1 MKTDCNTISCTSRYC
16 GQALGYCAE
25 DACDKSSSGRALG
38 GVSLD
43 NQSTGIFAILQTSLA
58 AKARE
63 ASMGAAYFIW
73 RVNGYCYYVA
83 CGNCRVI
90 GVQHT
95 SPKSRGGLVTLFDSY
110 YDDGVIAAF
119 GVQHTSPKSG
129 GGLVT
134 LFDSWMPL

>member
-1 MKTDCNTISCTSRYC
+1 MADKVDRVLYQNTITNKSSLKIMNTVCNTISCTSRYC
-16 GQALGYCAE
+16 GQALGYCAQ

-43 NQSTGIFAILQTSLA
+43 NQSTEIFAILQTSLA
-58 AKARE
+58 AKVSE

-83 CGNCRVI
+83 CGNCRV
-90 GVQHT
+90 
-95 SPKSRGGLVTLFDSY
+95 L
-110 YDDGVIAAF
+110 

-129 GGLVT
+129 VV
-134 LFDSWMPL
+134 LFALLSDRRLLLPSVS